1 MVEGSRQVALLER
14 LRDDGQASVTRL
26 AHDLGVTESTIRR
39 DLDRLARDGRLIRTF
54 GGARAVDAR
63 PADPTDGSLTAKRTI
78 ARAAAELVDDGS
90 TIVIG
95 SGSTALEFARRL
107 VDRRVTVITN
117 ALDVATVLVDRPGVE
132 LIVLGGVVRPGMHSM
147 LGHLVD
153 LAARELRA
161 DTLFMGIGAV
171 SLEHGLMND
180 SVPEILSDR
189 AIRRMARSVVVL
201 ADSTKF
207 DQVAPG
213 FVFGFESID
222 TIVTDSGVQED
233 TLQALRDRGVEVV
246 VVDDQVVDRSASSVS
261 AAPA

>member
-1 MVEGSRQVALLER
+1 MTDASRQVMLLER
-14 LRDDGQASVTRL
+14 LMDDGQASVSSL
-26 AHDLGVTESTIRR
+26 ARDLGVTPSTIRR
-39 DLDRLARDGRLIRTF
+39 DLGRLARAGRVIRTY

-63 PADPTDGSLTAKRTI
+63 PTDAADGKLAAKRAI
-78 ARAAAELVDDGS
+78 ARAAAEFVDDGS

-95 SGSTALEFARRL
+95 SGSTALELARRL
-107 VDRRVTVITN
+107 VDRRMTVITN
-117 ALDVATVLVDRPGVE
+117 ALDVATVLVDRPGIE
-132 LIVLGGVVRPGMHSM
+132 LIVLGGVVRRGMHSM

-161 DTLFMGIGAV
+161 DTLFMGIGAI

-213 FVFGFESID
+213 FVFGFEEID
-222 TIVTDSGVQED
+222 TIVTDSGIQAD
-233 TLQALRDRGVEVV
+233 TLRALRARGVDVLV
-246 VVDDQVVDRSASSVS
+246 ASD
-261 AAPA
+261 AAADPAPSLAAARA